1 MAPPGAR
8 DVAENE
14 GNPSGLFNLTGT
26 SVSYHIMVK
35 KHKKITL
42 QAVSR
47 LVGLI

>member
-14 GNPSGLFNLTGT
+14 GNPSGLFNLTGILPL
-26 SVSYHIMVK
+26 VIMVETQK
-35 KHKKITL
+35 FTL

-47 LVGLI
+47 LGGLI